1 MTELDQERQLSP
13 LPPVVAGGALIIP
26 QGLLERL
33 RGARQEAAALHARET
48 ERVERI
54 AVEAVLAAE
63 RALGRDPVEKPR
75 NNPGYDILSSPPD
88 GGRLLFIEVKGR
100 VAGAPTFTITKNEVL
115 HALNKGDDYVL
126 ALVRVDG
133 EEADEIRYLRRP
145 FTGSNEVLFGVTSL
159 IVDWNE
165 TFNRGAPPG

>member
-1 MTELDQERQLSP
+1 
-13 LPPVVAGGALIIP
+13 
-26 QGLLERL
+26 LLERL
-33 RGARQEAAALHARET
+33 RGERSKAPALHARET

-63 RALGRDPVEKPR
+63 RRLERDPEEKPR
-75 NNPGYDILSSPPD
+75 NNPGYDILSRPAN
-88 GGRLLFIEVKGR
+88 GGPLLFIEVKGR

-115 HALNKGDDYVL
+115 YALNKGTEYIL

-133 EEADEIRYLRRP
+133 DEAGEIRYIRHP

-159 IVDWNE
+159 NVDWDE
-165 TFNRGAPPG
+165 MSARGTSPA